1 MALNDS
7 HAQQS
12 TLVMLQKSAEAHG
25 KTAAEMFKEH
35 RSRLGKTA
43 AEMLGVKGLV
53 ELPCGTIIYVKELS
67 KTSFGD
73 VMFMGPATNEASLG
87 ITASALPAYICTSDV
102 S

>member
-12 TLVMLQKSAEAHG
+12 TLVMLQKVRHRAKPEAQG
-25 KTAAEMFKEH
+25 KTAAEMFKE
-35 RSRLGKTA
+35 SYVSQ
-43 AEMLGVKGLV
+43 LGVKGLV
-53 ELPCGTIIYVKELS
+53 ELPCGTIIYFTGASLGGF
-67 KTSFGD
+67 T
-73 VMFMGPATNEASLG
+73 FMGPAMNEASLS

>member
-12 TLVMLQKSAEAHG
+12 TLVMLQTAAEAQG
-25 KTAAEMFKEH
+25 KTAAEMFKE
-35 RSRLGKTA
+35 SYVSQ
-43 AEMLGVKGLV
+43 LGVKGLV
-53 ELPCGTIIYVKELS
+53 ELPCGTIIYVTPGNTFS
-67 KTSFGD
+67 G

>member
-12 TLVMLQKSAEAHG
+12 TLVMLQTAAEAQG
-25 KTAAEMFKEH
+25 KTAAEMFKE
-35 RSRLGKTA
+35 SYVSQ
-43 AEMLGVKGLV
+43 LGVKGLV

-73 VMFMGPATNEASLG
+73 VMFMGPATNKASLG

>member
-53 ELPCGTIIYVKELS
+53 ELPCGTIIYFTGASLGGF
-67 KTSFGD
+67 T
-73 VMFMGPATNEASLG
+73 FMGPAMNEASLS

>member
-12 TLVMLQKSAEAHG
+12 TLVMLQKVRHRAKPEAQG
-25 KTAAEMFKEH
+25 KTAAEMFKDQFAP
-35 RSRLGKTA
+35 RI
-43 AEMLGVKGLV
+43 GVKGLV
-53 ELPCGTIIYVKELS
+53 ELPCGTIIYV
-67 KTSFGD
+67 TGASFGGFT
-73 VMFMGPATNEASLG
+73 FMGPAMNEASLS

>member
-1 MALNDS
+1 MRRTPGEPKMALNDS

-25 KTAAEMFKEH
+25 KTAAEMFKDQFAP
-35 RSRLGKTA
+35 RI
-43 AEMLGVKGLV
+43 GVKGLV
-53 ELPCGTIIYVKELS
+53 ELPCGTIIYV
-67 KTSFGD
+67 TGASFGGFT
-73 VMFMGPATNEASLG
+73 FMGPAMNEASLS